1 MRVTHNMMFTNMNA
15 NMNNIL
21 GNYME
26 SGIQMSSQKRV
37 NRPSDD
43 PTSTVRIFDYRA
55 SIVANDTFINNSKE
69 ADSWLKSTDGALQQA
84 QGILTRITELA
95 EQASTGTITS
105 ENRMQISFE
114 LEQLFDQ
121 LINIANTE
129 YNGTHIFSGHKTDI
143 PAYQRGLG
151 IMTETAEFQ
160 GKTPVVNGSLPQ
172 TAMVRFPQD
181 GQIGG
186 NVDIQYEYSKD
197 GGKTWVTKTLNAGDT
212 TLDLD
217 GATIDYPEA
226 KNNPIDV
233 HAYNAAESTS
243 PTNGSML
250 YVRRTAYYQGDDN
263 DNPPE
268 VDIFGASIGN
278 AEAQG
283 NFKTDVQIKFP
294 QNVDLNKDGTVEF
307 LYSTDN
313 GLTWQ
318 TGKATTTAPAPGGAV
333 KPLRVVVP
341 GGYIDVEAAANA
353 NGIISAG
360 DQFVVR
366 PNRAQET
373 GFEIA
378 PGDFVEVTNDG
389 KDIFGGQYK
398 GKGDKYAKPVEGPNI
413 FETISDLI
421 AYTQTN
427 NQDGCGRSLEAMRK
441 MSEHLLTGLARV
453 GGKSNRVTVNVS
465 VMENHRDNQTTRMSN
480 IEDANLT
487 DLLNKISKQQ
497 LSYQAVL
504 QSSSMIM
511 KMNLMNFI

>member
-1 MRVTHNMMFTNMNA
+1 MRITHNMMFSNMTSNMNT
-15 NMNNIL
+15 IL

-95 EQASTGTITS
+95 EQASTGTITP

-121 LINIANTE
+121 LMNIANTE

-151 IMTETAEFQ
+151 IMTETAEFK
-160 GKTPVVNGSLPQ
+160 GANAVVNGSVPQ
-172 TAMVRFPQD
+172 TTMVRFPQD

-186 NVDIQYEYSKD
+186 NANLTYEYSKD

-217 GATIDYPEA
+217 GATIDYPDA
-226 KNNPIDV
+226 KKNPIQV
-233 HAYNAAESTS
+233 HAYDANQLTS

-250 YVRRTAYYQGDDN
+250 YVRRSAYYQGDDN

-268 VDIFGASIGN
+268 VDIFGASIGK

-294 QNVDLNKDGTVEF
+294 KDVDLTKDGTVEF

-318 TGKATTTAPAPGGAV
+318 TGKATTTQG
-333 KPLRVVVP
+333 KNSLRVVVP
-341 GGYIDVEAAANA
+341 GGYIDVEAAANGKI
-353 NGIISAG
+353 NAG

-378 PGDFVEVTNDG
+378 PGDFVEITNDG
-389 KDIFGGQYK
+389 KDIFGGMYK
-398 GKGDKYAKPVEGPNI
+398 GKGDKYAKVVEDPNI
-413 FETISDLI
+413 FETISNLI
-421 AYTQTN
+421 AYAQTN
-427 NQDGCGRSLEAMRK
+427 NQDGCGQSLEDMRK
-441 MSEHLLTGLARV
+441 MSEHLLTSLARV
-453 GGKSNRVTVNVS
+453 GGKSNRVTVNTS

-487 DLLNKISKQQ
+487 DLLNKISRQQ
-497 LSYQAVL
+497 LTYQAVL

-511 KMNLMNFI
+511 RMNLLNFI

>member
-95 EQASTGTITS
+95 EQASTGTITY

-114 LEQLFDQ
+114 LEQLFGQ

-143 PAYQRGLG
+143 PAYEKGLG
-151 IMTETAEFQ
+151 IMTETPEFQ
-160 GKTPVVNGSLPQ
+160 DITFDVKGSVPQ
-172 TAMVRFPQD
+172 TTMIRFPQD

-186 NVDIQYEYSKD
+186 NAALDYEYSKD
-197 GGKTWVTKTLNAGDT
+197 GGKTWVTKTLAAGDT
-212 TLDLD
+212 VLDLD
-217 GATIDYPEA
+217 GATVNFAEGPM
-226 KNNPIDV
+226 PVDV
-233 HAYNAAESTS
+233 KAYDGGPTS

-250 YVRRTAYYQGDDN
+250 YVRQTAFYQGDDN

-268 VDIFGASIGN
+268 VDIFGGSIGN
-278 AEAQG
+278 ANAQG

-294 QNVDLNKDGTVEF
+294 KDVDLNKNGTVEF

-318 TGKATTTAPAPGGAV
+318 TGKATTTQGSNS
-333 KPLRVVVP
+333 LRVVVP

-398 GKGDKYAKPVEGPNI
+398 GKGDNFAKPVEGPNI
-413 FETISDLI
+413 FETISNLI

-427 NQDGCGRSLEAMRK
+427 NQSGCGQSVEDMRK
-441 MSEHLLTGLARV
+441 MSEHLLTSLARV

>member
-1 MRVTHNMMFTNMNA
+1 MRITHNMMFSNMNA
-15 NMNNIL
+15 NMNTIL
-21 GNYME
+21 SDYME

-43 PTSTVRIFDYRA
+43 PTSTVRILDYRA

-95 EQASTGTITS
+95 EQSATGTLTY

-129 YNGTHIFSGHKTDI
+129 YNGTHIFSGHKTHT
-143 PAYQRGLG
+143 PAYQKGLG

-160 GKTPVVNGSLPQ
+160 NVTFDVKGSVPQ
-172 TAMVRFPQD
+172 TTMVRFPAD
-181 GQIGG
+181 GEIPPAAGATL
-186 NVDIQYEYSKD
+186 DYEYSKD
-197 GGKTWVTKTLNAGDT
+197 GGKTWDTGTLQAGQT
-212 TLDLD
+212 MLELG
-217 GATIDYPEA
+217 GATINFADGTTP
-226 KNNPIDV
+226 PVQV
-233 HAYNAAESTS
+233 HAYDSGLTTS
-243 PTNGSML
+243 PSNGSML
-250 YVRRTAYYQGDDN
+250 YVRPTAYYQGDDN

-268 VDIFGASIGN
+268 VDIYGGSIG
-278 AEAQG
+278 AAVAQG
-283 NFKTDVQIKFP
+283 NFKNDVQIKFP
-294 QNVDLNKDGTVEF
+294 HDVKTDVDGTVDF

-313 GLTWQ
+313 GITWQ
-318 TGKATTTAPAPGGAV
+318 TGKATTTAGSTSV
-333 KPLRVVVP
+333 RVVVP
-341 GGYIDVEAAANA
+341 GGYVDVEAAANNTINA
-353 NGIISAG
+353 N

-378 PGDFVEVTNDG
+378 PGDYVEVTNDG

-398 GKGDKYAKPVEGPNI
+398 DKNADYATAVGGQANI
-413 FETISDLI
+413 FETISNLI

-427 NQDGCGRSLEAMRK
+427 NQDGCSQSVEDMRK
-441 MSEHLLTGLARV
+441 MSEHLLTSLARV

-465 VMENHRDNQTTRMSN
+465 VMENHKDNQTTRMSN

-497 LSYQAVL
+497 LTYQAVL

-511 KMNLMNFI
+511 KMNLLNFM

>member
-1 MRVTHNMMFTNMNA
+1 MRITHNMMFSNMNA
-15 NMNNIL
+15 NMNTIL
-21 GNYME
+21 SDYME

-43 PTSTVRIFDYRA
+43 PTSTVRILDYRA

-84 QGILTRITELA
+84 QGILTRVTELA
-95 EQASTGTITS
+95 EQAATGTLTP

-129 YNGTHIFSGHKTDI
+129 YNGTHIFSGHKTHT
-143 PAYQRGLG
+143 PAYQKGLG
-151 IMTETAEFQ
+151 IMTETTEFQ
-160 GKTPVVNGSLPQ
+160 NVTFDVKGSVPQ
-172 TAMVRFPQD
+172 TAMVRFPAD
-181 GQIGG
+181 GQIPPAAGATL
-186 NVDIQYEYSKD
+186 DYEYSKD
-197 GGKTWVTKTLNAGDT
+197 GGKTWETGQLQAGQT
-212 TLDLD
+212 TLELG
-217 GATIDYPEA
+217 GATINFADGT
-226 KNNPIDV
+226 NPPVQV
-233 HAYNAAESTS
+233 HAYDKDVTTS
-243 PTNGSML
+243 PSNGSML
-250 YVRRTAYYQGDDN
+250 YVRPTAYYQGDDN

-268 VDIFGASIGN
+268 VDIYGGSIGN
-278 AEAQG
+278 AVAQG
-283 NFKTDVQIKFP
+283 NFKNDVQIKFP
-294 QNVDLNKDGTVEF
+294 QDIDLTKGGTVDF

-313 GLTWQ
+313 GITWQ
-318 TGKATTTAPAPGGAV
+318 TGKATTTAGGNSV
-333 KPLRVVVP
+333 RVVVP
-341 GGYIDVEAAANA
+341 GGYIDVEADRNA
-353 NGIISAG
+353 NGIIKAN

-378 PGDFVEVTNDG
+378 PGDYVEVTNDG

-398 GKGDKYAKPVEGPNI
+398 DKNADYATAVGGQANI
-413 FETISDLI
+413 FETISNLI

-427 NQDGCGRSLEAMRK
+427 NQDGCSQSVEDMRK
-441 MSEHLLTGLARV
+441 MSEHLLTSLARV

-465 VMENHRDNQTTRMSN
+465 VMENHKDNQTTRMSN

-497 LSYQAVL
+497 LTYQAVL

-511 KMNLMNFI
+511 KMNLLNFM